1 LSDLKRKIFFSSPNL
16 RTFFVICFFLS
27 FFFRLISTK
36 GAVHV
41 GERGGKSSRGRRKEE
56 KEGGRE
62 CGVREADEAE
72 T

>member
-1 LSDLKRKIFFSSPNL
+1 M
-16 RTFFVICFFLS
+16 
-27 FFFRLISTK
+27 
-36 GAVHV
+36 

-72 T
+72 TGKGAREVERRWREGREKTVMEEVERGGRVRIV

>member
-1 LSDLKRKIFFSSPNL
+1 M
-16 RTFFVICFFLS
+16 
-27 FFFRLISTK
+27 
-36 GAVHV
+36 